1 MTLFSN
7 FNLLDFRIFGHYK
20 ARLLSSGLAV
30 LTQPEPVFDQGQ
42 RCLHLTSKL
51 FKEYHENKVNICERL
66 ENYPQ
71 NE

>member
-20 ARLLSSGLAV
+20 AKLLSSELAV
-30 LTQPEPVFDQGQ
+30 LTQPKTFLDQGQ
-42 RCLHLTSKL
+42 RCLHITSKF